1 MYFLEIVVNYV
12 EQGEKN
18 MKTKYNDN
26 RLAEEFD
33 LIILTSN
40 AHEKRGLPQGSLGTL
55 TYSYTGAHRPMYG
68 QFEKAGGEKVEEAL
82 AFPDFRVLNERNEND
97 LTLILHH
104 LIAKQ
109 PIKSHA

>member
-1 MYFLEIVVNYV
+1 M
-12 EQGEKN
+12 KN
-18 MKTKYNDN
+18 KYNDN

-33 LIILTSN
+33 LIILTNN
-40 AHEKRGLPQGSLGTL
+40 AHAGRGLPQGSLGTL

-82 AFPDFRVLNERNEND
+82 AFPDFRVLNERIDSD
-97 LTLILHH
+97 LTLILRH

-109 PIKSHA
+109 PIKSRA